1 MNSHFR
7 FNALFWLLSITMNLT
22 DSIISYGE
30 YDIDLRRFGL
40 RLLFRNTIHADV
52 EASLNNVRLAWNYP
66 NRSLQFTCHDYW
78 DK

>member
-7 FNALFWLLSITMNLT
+7 FNALFWLPSITMNLT

-40 RLLFRNTIHADV
+40 RLRFQEHNIRRCRNVA
-52 EASLNNVRLAWNYP
+52 
-66 NRSLQFTCHDYW
+66 
-78 DK
+78 K